1 MPKGYPAPRK
11 RVGYGDEMNSFDIF
25 ADSGNNIPDELIEK
39 YEIGVIPFLCTVSG
53 KEMAC
58 REEGV
63 PFAETA
69 KKFYTALRA
78 GAEIKTSLIGEARF
92 EEVLTPSLQAG
103 KDVILFTITQTLSGT
118 YAQAALAKEELEKK
132 FPQNKVYVIDTA
144 NASMGS
150 CLLVLKVAEMRALGA
165 GAEECAAW
173 AKDNAY
179 KVNSYVTVEDL
190 KYLRKGGR
198 VSAVAAI
205 AGTLLNIKPVLWA
218 NSTTPA
224 KLEVFC
230 KERGKKKALA
240 TILKAFDDNAENVDT
255 QTVAIAH
262 ADCIEDANYL
272 KEALSEKGVKNIII
286 DYYDL
291 CTGGHVGPGTIALFF
306 FGKDR
311 RGEATETQKKGLFKN
326 RKTEGAR

>member
-1 MPKGYPAPRK
+1 
-11 RVGYGDEMNSFDIF
+11 MNKFDIF
-25 ADSGNNIPDELIEK
+25 ADSGNNIPDEFIEK
-39 YEIGVIPFLCTVSG
+39 YEIGVIPYLCTVNG
-53 KEMAC
+53 AERYCYEK
-58 REEGV
+58 GT

-69 KKFYTALRA
+69 KKFYADMRT

-92 EEVLTPSLQAG
+92 EEALTPSLQEG
-103 KDVILFTITQTLSGT
+103 RDVILFTITQTLSGT
-118 YAQAALAKEELEKK
+118 YAQAVAAKEELEKK
-132 FPQNKVYVIDTA
+132 FPKNKVYVIDTA

-150 CLLVLKVAEMRALGA
+150 CLLVLKVAEMRADGA
-165 GAEECAAW
+165 GAKECADW
-173 AKDNAY
+173 ADENKY

-205 AGTLLNIKPVLWA
+205 AGALLNIKPVLWA
-218 NSTTPA
+218 NDTVPA

-240 TILKAFDDNAENVDT
+240 TVLKAFDDNVENADA

-262 ADCIEDANYL
+262 ADCVEDADYL
-272 KEALSEKGVKNIII
+272 KEALEAKGVKNIITE
-286 DYYDL
+286 YYDL

-311 RGEATETQKKGLFKN
+311 RGEATETTPKKGLFK
-326 RKTEGAR
+326 R

>member
-1 MPKGYPAPRK
+1 
-11 RVGYGDEMNSFDIF
+11 MNDFDIF

-39 YEIGVIPFLCTVSG
+39 YELKVIPYLCTVNG
-53 KEMAC
+53 VETAC

-69 KKFYTALRA
+69 KNFYAKLRE

-92 EEVLTPSLQAG
+92 EDALTPSLQAG

-118 YAQAALAKEELEKK
+118 YAQAAAAKEELEKK
-132 FPQNKVYVIDTA
+132 FPNNKVYVIDTA

-150 CLLVLKVAEMRALGA
+150 CLLVLKVAEMRALGV
-165 GAEECAAW
+165 GVEECANW
-173 AKDNAY
+173 ADENKY

-218 NSTTPA
+218 NDTTPA

-240 TILKAFDDNAENVDT
+240 TILKAFDEKIENADT

-262 ADCIEDANYL
+262 ADCIDDANYL
-272 KEALSEKGVKNIII
+272 KEALEQKGVKNIII
-286 DYYDL
+286 EYYDL

-311 RGEATETQKKGLFKN
+311 RGEVKEPQKKGLFK
-326 RKTEGAR
+326 RA

>member
-1 MPKGYPAPRK
+1 
-11 RVGYGDEMNSFDIF
+11 MNNFDIF

-39 YEIGVIPFLCTVSG
+39 YGLGVIPYLCTVNG
-53 KEMAC
+53 VETAC
-58 REEGV
+58 RENGV
-63 PFAETA
+63 PFSETA
-69 KKFYTALRA
+69 KKFYAKLRE

-92 EEVLTPSLQAG
+92 EEALTPSLQAG

-118 YAQAALAKEELEKK
+118 YAQAVAAKEELEKK
-132 FPQNKVYVIDTA
+132 FPQNRVYVIDTA

-150 CLLVLKVAEMRALGA
+150 CLLVLKVAEMRELGV
-165 GAEECAAW
+165 GATECANW
-173 AKDNAY
+173 ADENKY
-179 KVNSYVTVEDL
+179 KVNSYVTVDDL

-218 NSTTPA
+218 NDTVPA

-240 TILKAFDDNAENVDT
+240 TILKAVDEKIENADT

-262 ADCIEDANYL
+262 ADCIDDANYL
-272 KEALSEKGVKNIII
+272 KEALLEKGVKNVIIE
-286 DYYDL
+286 YYDL

-311 RGEATETQKKGLFKN
+311 RGKAAEAQKKGLFKS
-326 RKTEGAR
+326 RKPEAN

>member
-1 MPKGYPAPRK
+1 MDK
-11 RVGYGDEMNSFDIF
+11 FDIF

-39 YEIGVIPFLCTVSG
+39 YNLNIIPYLCTVNG
-53 KEMAC
+53 VEMAC
-58 REEGV
+58 REDGV

-69 KKFYTALRA
+69 KNFYAKLKE
-78 GAEIKTSLIGEARF
+78 GAEVKTSLIGEARF
-92 EEVLTPSLQAG
+92 EDAITPSLQAG
-103 KDVILFTITQTLSGT
+103 RDVVLFTITQTLSGT
-118 YAQAALAKEELEKK
+118 YAQAVAAKEELEKK
-132 FPQNKVYVIDTA
+132 FSERKVYVIDTA

-150 CLLVLKVAEMRALGA
+150 CLLVLKVAQMRELGA
-165 GAEECAAW
+165 DAEECANW
-173 AKDNAY
+173 ADENKY
-179 KVNSYVTVEDL
+179 RVNSYVTVEDL

-205 AGTLLNIKPVLWA
+205 AGALLNIKPVLWA
-218 NSTTPA
+218 NDTVPA

-230 KERGKKKALA
+230 KERGKKKALL
-240 TILKAFDDNAENVDT
+240 TILKAFDDNVQNIDT

-262 ADCIEDANYL
+262 ADCIDDANYL
-272 KEALSEKGVKNIII
+272 KQALQEKGVKNILI

-311 RGEATETQKKGLFKN
+311 RAKATEAKKLLFKS
-326 RKTEGAR
+326 RKTEAN

>member
-1 MPKGYPAPRK
+1 MI
-11 RVGYGDEMNSFDIF
+11 EMNKFDIF

-39 YEIGVIPFLCTVSG
+39 YEIGVIPYLCTVNG
-53 KEMAC
+53 AERAC
-58 REEGV
+58 YEKGA

-69 KKFYTALRA
+69 KKFYADMRA
-78 GAEIKTSLIGEARF
+78 GAEIKTSLIGAARF

-118 YAQAALAKEELEKK
+118 HAQAVAAKEELEKK
-132 FPQNKVYVIDTA
+132 FPKNKVYVIDTA

-150 CLLVLKVAEMRALGA
+150 CLIVLKVAQMRASGA
-165 GAEECAAW
+165 DAAECADW
-173 AKDNAY
+173 AQENAY
-179 KVNSYVTVEDL
+179 KVHSYVTVEDL
-190 KYLRKGGR
+190 KFLRKGGR

-218 NSTTPA
+218 NDTVPA
-224 KLEVFC
+224 KLEVLC

-240 TILKAFDDNAENVDT
+240 TILKAFDENVENADA

-272 KEALSEKGVKNIII
+272 KEALEAKGVKNVIVE
-286 DYYDL
+286 YYDL
-291 CTGGHVGPGTIALFF
+291 CTGGHVGPGTVALFF

-311 RGEATETQKKGLFKN
+311 RKNIEQPQKKSILKAVM
-326 RKTEGAR
+326 RKA

>member
-1 MPKGYPAPRK
+1 
-11 RVGYGDEMNSFDIF
+11 MNKFDIF

-39 YEIGVIPFLCTVSG
+39 HGIGVIPYICTVNG
-53 KEMAC
+53 TEMAC

-63 PFAETA
+63 PFSETA
-69 KKFYTALRA
+69 KNFYAKLRE
-78 GAEIKTSLIGEARF
+78 GAEVKTSLIGAARF
-92 EEVLTPSLQAG
+92 EEALTPSLKEG
-103 KDVILFTITQTLSGT
+103 RDVILFTITQTLSGT
-118 YAQAALAKEELEKK
+118 YAQAVAAKEELEKK
-132 FPQNKVYVIDTA
+132 FPKSKVYVIDTA

-150 CLLVLKVAEMRALGA
+150 CLLVLKVAEMRELGVDA
-165 GAEECAAW
+165 AECAGW
-173 AKDNAY
+173 ADENKY
-179 KVNSYVTVEDL
+179 KINSYVTVEDL

-198 VSAVAAI
+198 VSAVTAI

-218 NSTTPA
+218 NDTVPA

-240 TILKAFDDNAENVDT
+240 TILKAFDDNVENIDT

-262 ADCIEDANYL
+262 ADCIDDANYL
-272 KEALSEKGVKNIII
+272 KEALIAKGVKNIII
-286 DYYDL
+286 EYYDL

-311 RGEATETQKKGLFKN
+311 LAKAAEAQKKGLFKS
-326 RKTEGAR
+326 RKTEGAN

>member
-1 MPKGYPAPRK
+1 
-11 RVGYGDEMNSFDIF
+11 MNKFDIF
-25 ADSGNNIPDELIEK
+25 ADSGNNIPDELVEK
-39 YEIGVIPFLCTVSG
+39 YELGVIPYLCTVNG
-53 KEMAC
+53 EERAC
-58 REEGV
+58 YEKGT
-63 PFAETA
+63 PFAELA
-69 KKFYTALRA
+69 QKFYGDIRT
-78 GAEIKTSLIGEARF
+78 GAEVKTSLIGEARF
-92 EEVLTPSLQAG
+92 EEYLTPSLQAG

-118 YAQAALAKEELEKK
+118 YAQAVAAKEELEKK
-132 FPQNKVYVIDTA
+132 FPKNKVYVIDTA

-165 GAEECAAW
+165 GAEECASW
-173 AKDNAY
+173 AEENKY
-179 KVNSYVTVEDL
+179 KVQSYVTVDDL

-218 NSTTPA
+218 NDTTPA

-230 KERGKKKALA
+230 KERGKKKALM
-240 TILKAFDDNAENVDT
+240 TILKAFDETQENADT

-272 KEALSEKGVKNIII
+272 KEALESRGVKNIITE
-286 DYYDL
+286 YYDL

-311 RGEATETQKKGLFKN
+311 RGEVKETQKKGLFKS
-326 RKTEGAR
+326 RKTEGAN

>member
-1 MPKGYPAPRK
+1 
-11 RVGYGDEMNSFDIF
+11 MNNFDIF

-39 YEIGVIPFLCTVSG
+39 YALNIIPYLCTVNG
-53 KEMAC
+53 TEMAC

-69 KKFYTALRA
+69 KNFYTKLRE

-92 EEVLTPSLQAG
+92 EEALTPSLQAG
-103 KDVILFTITQTLSGT
+103 KDAILFTITQTLSGT
-118 YAQAALAKEELEKK
+118 YAQAVAAKEELEKK
-132 FPQNKVYVIDTA
+132 FPNNKVHVIDTA

-150 CLLVLKVAEMRALGA
+150 CLLVLKVAEMRELGA
-165 GAEECAAW
+165 GADECAAW
-173 AKDNAY
+173 AEENKY
-179 KVNSYVTVEDL
+179 RVNSYVTVEDL

-205 AGTLLNIKPVLWA
+205 AGTLLNIKPILWA
-218 NSTTPA
+218 NDTVPA

-240 TILKAFDDNAENVDT
+240 AILKAFDDKVENIDT

-262 ADCIEDANYL
+262 ADCIDDANYL
-272 KEALSEKGVKNIII
+272 KEALEAKGVKNIII
-286 DYYDL
+286 EYYDI

-311 RGEATETQKKGLFKN
+311 LSEVKEAQKKGLFKSKKPEAN
-326 RKTEGAR
+326 

>member
-1 MPKGYPAPRK
+1 
-11 RVGYGDEMNSFDIF
+11 MNKFDIF
-25 ADSGNNIPDELIEK
+25 ADSGNNIPDGLIEK
-39 YEIGVIPFLCTVSG
+39 YEIGVIPFLCTVN
-53 KEMAC
+53 
-58 REEGV
+58 GV
-63 PFAETA
+63 DRYCYEKGTPFSETA
-69 KKFYTALRA
+69 KKFYGDIRA
-78 GAEIKTSLIGEARF
+78 GAEIKTSLIGAARF
-92 EEVLTPSLQAG
+92 EEALTPSLQEG
-103 KDVILFTITQTLSGT
+103 RDVILFTITQTLSGT
-118 YAQAALAKEELEKK
+118 YAQAVAAKEELEKK

-150 CLLVLKVAEMRALGA
+150 CLLVLKVAEMRGLGV
-165 GAEECAAW
+165 GVEECAIW
-173 AKDNAY
+173 AQENAY
-179 KVNSYVTVEDL
+179 KVNSYVTVDDL
-190 KYLRKGGR
+190 KYMRKGGR

-218 NSTTPA
+218 NDTVPA

-240 TILKAFDDNAENVDT
+240 TILKAFDDNVENLDT

-272 KEALSEKGVKNIII
+272 KEALEAKGVKNIII
-286 DYYDL
+286 EYYDL

-311 RGEATETQKKGLFKN
+311 RGEVKETQKKGLFKS
-326 RKTEGAR
+326 RKPESAN